1 MGGEAMNRL
10 VLLVC
15 AALIAAGLLSACGGR
30 DNESG
35 SPSGSPVNAADFQA
49 KIDNPLFPLSSLRPK
64 VFEGEEKDP
73 DTGNTVK
80 TRLES
85 TVLPGTDVLAGV
97 NVVVLEEKAYK
108 DGVLIEAALDY
119 FAQHRDGSVYY
130 FGERVDNY
138 ENGKVAN
145 HDGQWLTGEGESG
158 PGVVMPA
165 KPVAGQVSDQEHAPG
180 VAEDKSKVV
189 ALDLAVTTPAA
200 SFKGCLKTDDYTL
213 LDSPV
218 VHEFKFFC
226 PGVGLVH
233 EDVPDGHLDL
243 ISY

>member
-1 MGGEAMNRL
+1 MSRI
-10 VLLVC
+10 VLIAC
-15 AALIAAGLLSACGGR
+15 AALLAGGLLSACGGGG
-30 DNESG
+30 DNHSG
-35 SPSGSPVNAADFQA
+35 SPTGSPINAADFQA
-49 KIDNPLFPLSSLRPK
+49 KIDNPLFPLSSLQPK
-64 VFEGEEKDP
+64 AFEGEEKDP
-73 DTGNTVK
+73 DTGKTVK

-85 TVLPGTDVLAGV
+85 TVLPGTDLLAGV
-97 NVVVLEEKAYK
+97 KVVVLEEKAYK
-108 DGVLIEAALDY
+108 DGELIETALDY

-138 ENGKVAN
+138 ENGEVAN
-145 HDGQWLTGEGESG
+145 HDGQWLSG
-158 PGVVMPA
+158 DGDNAPGIVMLA
-165 KPVAGQVSDQEHAPG
+165 KPVAGQVSDQENAPG

-200 SFKGCLKTDDYTL
+200 SFQGCLETDDFTL

-233 EDVPDGHLDL
+233 EEFPDGHLDL